1 MKYHDRKIS
10 QTWTHLF
17 KRNFDWILS
26 CLKFSESASL
36 WLTNQLACH
45 WLNSSCHFWGKGLVE
60 HRTRR
65 STFWT
70 ASGTCLRKWRTKR
83 SSTGNLYRSL
93 LDRMSAN
100 SIKRNVTDRKHENT
114 KGAGLFLLFKFK
126 DICIIKKLFLKTK
139 FIREL

>member
-1 MKYHDRKIS
+1 MIWSIMIGRSVKPEPICLKE
-10 QTWTHLF
+10 
-17 KRNFDWILS
+17 ILIEIS

-36 WLTNQLACH
+36 WLTNQLASH

-114 KGAGLFLLFKFK
+114 KGAGLFLLFKFR
-126 DICIIKKLFLKTK
+126 DICIFKKLFLKWN
-139 FIREL
+139 F

>member
-1 MKYHDRKIS
+1 MKYHDLKIS
-10 QTWTHLF
+10 QTWTHVF

-93 LDRMSAN
+93 LERMFTN
-100 SIKRNVTDRKHENT
+100 S
-114 KGAGLFLLFKFK
+114 
-126 DICIIKKLFLKTK
+126 LKEMWLIGNMK
-139 FIREL
+139 IPKVLVSSFFSNLEIYV